1 MLKNERNTI
10 KKYPYLSSSPNLLDF
25 FLVLGYNTNFS
36 KADVSNES
44 FISSSSFV
52 CSISE
57 TRSTLEPK
65 AYSQFQN
72 KIKPTVLSSIPSKH
86 SNIMLDEDLIIN
98 FVFPSPP
105 QIYFY
110 KTTKVI
116 PSSYTVVFESNSDTI
131 DGKGKNTF
139 NGIAYIYYEKRQT
152 INKEKVYLP
161 KALCLISQFPFFT
174 TYYNIL
180 HTLIKYYESS
190 SINLPIEII
199 IYNLLNFLPSPL
211 YNPII
216 TNLFGKPGIEQKQDN
231 VSQKKGGPLNIDF
244 EFAQLS
250 GYPYFD
256 FNLIEVFKIM
266 NPKLFVNV
274 FLFFFLEIDMLFFS
288 ENLETLNMVLYI
300 FSSLTYPLSDTTYQW
315 HIISV
320 SKEELIENGTDS
332 KFVSKNNSSL
342 LGVNCAFTKDINVN
356 DSYPYH
362 FIVDLDKNQFFFK
375 YRKNLGDKNDIV
387 KIRKLNKFLVDLNI
401 ESEGFLAK
409 HIVKLVNDIT
419 IVSDYQNPSDEI
431 TEIPKIN
438 FFTNSVNISKKNKAI
453 QELFYKFILDILSIY
468 YPNFQVRSVI
478 EECAE
483 LQNEEIKN
491 YFIGYNKKFPPMGEI
506 ELFFF
511 EMLGETCKLKLFFVS
526 FIKNKQVLDLF
537 EIPYIFAENFL
548 HLKQKGLERNSTFE
562 YLRAIDN
569 FYLAHDFHKLH
580 FVPNN
585 PQIIDFSQLYIYYK
599 QNLQNFFLE
608 ELANTPNTSRI
619 KQMKI
624 EYYYKYIDLN
634 LDIIFKYDSLLSHL
648 SDEKLNSILPF
659 ISTIKNNQVK
669 NINPIHISNCIEI
682 ELLRYKIFKRSDLI
696 IFSALL
702 ITGMVGGCC
711 NPSGMVTLLMK
722 LTYKLKFCYRKY
734 LTILISI
741 YYSIAESKIKNLD
754 DSSESEFI
762 FFFGLFNFGLMQRML
777 PDKNLLCYYNKFSRL
792 ECLKKQYTDEF
803 DKSYEN
809 NDTPKFE
816 FTIHDHCGIKKSGA
830 NAFQAILKSSDN
842 ILYEGNIGSN
852 NNDSKSCIYLNFKN
866 LNTKKEIRTP
876 LFSPLKLYKKSTY
889 LMENYLD
896 ELKINSD
903 NMTLLIELIV
913 NIRFYLENLKEFT
926 ELSKLASNI
935 FANFVNNF
943 LK

>member
-401 ESEGFLAK
+401 ESEGFFGKAY
-409 HIVKLVNDIT
+409 
-419 IVSDYQNPSDEI
+419 SEI
-431 TEIPKIN
+431 
-438 FFTNSVNISKKNKAI
+438 S
-453 QELFYKFILDILSIY
+453 
-468 YPNFQVRSVI
+468 
-478 EECAE
+478 
-483 LQNEEIKN
+483 
-491 YFIGYNKKFPPMGEI
+491 
-506 ELFFF
+506 
-511 EMLGETCKLKLFFVS
+511 
-526 FIKNKQVLDLF
+526 
-537 EIPYIFAENFL
+537 
-548 HLKQKGLERNSTFE
+548 
-562 YLRAIDN
+562 
-569 FYLAHDFHKLH
+569 
-580 FVPNN
+580 
-585 PQIIDFSQLYIYYK
+585 
-599 QNLQNFFLE
+599 
-608 ELANTPNTSRI
+608 
-619 KQMKI
+619 
-624 EYYYKYIDLN
+624 
-634 LDIIFKYDSLLSHL
+634 
-648 SDEKLNSILPF
+648 
-659 ISTIKNNQVK
+659 
-669 NINPIHISNCIEI
+669 
-682 ELLRYKIFKRSDLI
+682 
-696 IFSALL
+696 
-702 ITGMVGGCC
+702 
-711 NPSGMVTLLMK
+711 
-722 LTYKLKFCYRKY
+722 
-734 LTILISI
+734 
-741 YYSIAESKIKNLD
+741 
-754 DSSESEFI
+754 
-762 FFFGLFNFGLMQRML
+762 
-777 PDKNLLCYYNKFSRL
+777 
-792 ECLKKQYTDEF
+792 
-803 DKSYEN
+803 
-809 NDTPKFE
+809 
-816 FTIHDHCGIKKSGA
+816 
-830 NAFQAILKSSDN
+830 
-842 ILYEGNIGSN
+842 
-852 NNDSKSCIYLNFKN
+852 
-866 LNTKKEIRTP
+866 
-876 LFSPLKLYKKSTY
+876 
-889 LMENYLD
+889 
-896 ELKINSD
+896 
-903 NMTLLIELIV
+903 
-913 NIRFYLENLKEFT
+913 
-926 ELSKLASNI
+926 
-935 FANFVNNF
+935 
-943 LK
+943 